1 MNRRNS
7 FFRIATLSIA
17 FALSV
22 HVSVDANA
30 AKGYGQRL
38 ATQLQLIQVRPEQK
52 KAFQRHTKR
61 YYRQLNNA
69 PRKVMSSRRGD
80 FHTMIKREVRAYGKQ
95 AVKNMDDVL
104 DEDQLKHF
112 RRYVKL
118 AGDNYVASLG
128 ID

>member
-1 MNRRNS
+1 MKWWNWG
-7 FFRIATLSIA
+7 FRKATLLIA
-17 FALSV
+17 LVLSV
-22 HVSVDANA
+22 HSFVEVHA

-38 ATQLQLIQVRPEQK
+38 ATQLQLIKVRPEQN

-80 FHTMIKREVRAYGKQ
+80 FHTMIKREVKAYGRQ

-112 RRYVKL
+112 RRYVKI

>member
-1 MNRRNS
+1 MNRWKWV
-7 FFRIATLSIA
+7 FRISI
-17 FALSV
+17 FSIGLGLFLHSDDNV
-22 HVSVDANA
+22 YA
-30 AKGYGQRL
+30 ARGYGQRL
-38 ATQLQLIQVRPEQK
+38 ATQLQLIKVRPEQN

-69 PRKVMSSRRGD
+69 PRKVMSTRRGD
-80 FHTMIKREVRAYGKQ
+80 FHTMIKREVKSSGKQ
-95 AVKNMDDVL
+95 AVKNMEDVL

-112 RRYVKL
+112 RRYIKI